1 MEKFSSQKAGNHL
14 ILQNSSNSVVLQQFL
29 RYNNIMIT
37 LYLDMDGVLA
47 DFNKAYNK
55 FNPTKEDR
63 TRFRDSVMSYHIFED
78 LDKMSDADILL
89 SGVAKIPDLHIEILT
104 SMGTFNVEQGIEAK
118 RQKQKWLDKWNIPYK
133 ANFSRSKE
141 EKSKFAHDKA
151 ILVDDSPGC
160 ITPFAAKGGHAIHHS
175 KSSDTIQQ
183 IHETIRG
190 IYGLN
195 ALKFGYD
202 SLGTYA

>member
-1 MEKFSSQKAGNHL
+1 
-14 ILQNSSNSVVLQQFL
+14 
-29 RYNNIMIT
+29 MIT

-104 SMGTFNVEQGIEAK
+104 SMGTFNVEQGVEAK
-118 RQKQKWLDKWNIPYK
+118 RQKLLWLDKHNITYK
-133 ANFSRSKE
+133 ANFVRTKTE
-141 EKSKFAHDKA
+141 KAQYATEKS
-151 ILVDDSPGC
+151 ILIDDSVGC
-160 ITPFAAKGGHAIHHS
+160 INPFNLKGGQGILHTSARESLEQLSRTIAIISGVHALRRI
-175 KSSDTIQQ
+175 K
-183 IHETIRG
+183 
-190 IYGLN
+190 L
-195 ALKFGYD
+195 
-202 SLGTYA
+202 